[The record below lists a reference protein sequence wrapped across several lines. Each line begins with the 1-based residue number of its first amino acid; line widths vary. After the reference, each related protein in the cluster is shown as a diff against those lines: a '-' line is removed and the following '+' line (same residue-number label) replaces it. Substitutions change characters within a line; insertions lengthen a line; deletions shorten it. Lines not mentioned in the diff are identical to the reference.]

1 MDSIKSSR
9 KKEKEKTEEER
20 ERGSGHVYRASN
32 VLHLL
37 LSFLLR
43 LLKCIFQYILDAQ
56 FTILTKNACRT
67 YHTVCPSPSESK
79 SIARIERT
87 FGHDAIVV
95 VAFGRACG
103 LQSREH
109 PDESLAADI

>member
-1 MDSIKSSR
+1 MDDISLR
-9 KKEKEKTEEER
+9 TKKEKEKTEEER
-20 ERGSGHVYRASN
+20 ERGSGRVYRTNN
-32 VLHLL
+32 VLHLP

-43 LLKCIFQYILDAQ
+43 LLKCIFQYTFDAQ

-67 YHTVCPSPSESK
+67 YHTVWPPSESK

-95 VAFGRACG
+95 VAFGRTCG